1 MSSFID
7 QISLRPQYF
16 GKRKWKY
23 GCCFTTNYNY
33 LDLLNQNIND
43 NENYNNININ
53 INNESSLHCFDIP
66 FYNKTSE
73 YIKNIPKYIEDY
85 NESNYDL
92 MDKISH
98 LYRNLLNSNDF
109 YKVYI
114 KKNSLKQ
121 FNNISRIATNKL
133 HKTTIPDN
141 TTTTTNTFNTLLKNN
156 QKIIDDNKNNKNNNK
171 LSTINF
177 YDEEDIIDNRQL
189 NNTNED
195 NFSDGYDPD
204 DYCESS
210 SYPTDDLDF

>member
-1 MSSFID
+1 MSSSILD
-7 QISLRPQYF
+7 KISLRPQYF

-33 LDLLNQNIND
+33 LDLLNKNIND
-43 NENYNNININ
+43 NENYNN
-53 INNESSLHCFDIP
+53 NESSLHFYDIP

-73 YIKNIPKYIEDY
+73 YIKNIPKYVENY
-85 NESNYDL
+85 NESNYEL

-141 TTTTTNTFNTLLKNN
+141 TTTTTNTFNTLLINN
-156 QKIIDDNKNNKNNNK
+156 QKIIDDNKNNNK
-171 LSTINF
+171 LSMINVF
-177 YDEEDIIDNRQL
+177 DEEEIINYKQL
-189 NNTNED
+189 NNPNED
-195 NFSDGYDPD
+195 NYSD
-204 DYCESS
+204 DYDQDDYYESS
-210 SYPTDDLDF
+210 SYPKDDLDF

>member
-141 TTTTTNTFNTLLKNN
+141 TTTTTNRFNILLKHN
-156 QKIIDDNKNNKNNNK
+156 QKIIDDRKQISTILVDDEDIANNKILNNND
-171 LSTINF
+171 
-177 YDEEDIIDNRQL
+177 YD
-189 NNTNED
+189 
-195 NFSDGYDPD
+195 YDYEPD
-204 DYCESS
+204 DCESVLS
-210 SYPTDDLDF
+210 DQREDLDFDVYDM